1 MLNLRRQ
8 PKQAS
13 YEWSCTHRRASRG
26 DTPVAAAAGS
36 ALVASVADDF
46 IVIGKFAP
54 DVTTTTASGR
64 DGRRLLLPLPG
75 LT

>member
-26 DTPVAAAAGS
+26 DTPVAGS
-36 ALVASVADDF
+36 ALVAPVADDF